1 MIEIKDRDKYCN
13 QFIDTFHFQLNWCA
27 EVMPISQWKE
37 LKTLIGLDIFKF
49 EKKMKE
55 KGYKE
60 GSLKEFVKE
69 TYWEEADVLID
80 KLL

>member
-37 LKTLIGLDIFKF
+37 LKTLIGLNIFKF
-49 EKKMKE
+49 EERMRE
-55 KGYKE
+55 KGYKD
-60 GSLKEFVKE
+60 GSLKEYVESKYWKE
-69 TYWEEADVLID
+69 ASVLID